1 MWVQRKTWVDSC
13 ISSYLI
19 VARRSVWGQGENNS
33 KASPCIW
40 GALWLQEGCR
50 WQPPDE
56 GRSDP
61 RGPGLSVGWMI
72 CVNIILTSGLIW
84 FWQMLF
90 CESTWL
96 PRPAAYE
103 GSPNHPSMQQP
114 EREGFCFC
122 YCLSNPNNQRWL
134 ESKRLILSRFI
145 MMHAFHFLSWIRC
158 L

>member
-1 MWVQRKTWVDSC
+1 MEGEVWVQRKTWVDSC

-90 CESTWL
+90 CEA
-96 PRPAAYE
+96 P
-103 GSPNHPSMQQP
+103 GSPGQQHTKAFQIIP
-114 EREGFCFC
+114 PCSNLKGKVICFC

-145 MMHAFHFLSWIRC
+145 MMHVFHFLS
-158 L
+158 

>member
-61 RGPGLSVGWMI
+61 RGPGLSVGWI
-72 CVNIILTSGLIW
+72 FLYVWIS
-84 FWQMLF
+84 FWQAGWYDF
-90 CESTWL
+90 DKCYFVRA
-96 PRPAAYE
+96 P
-103 GSPNHPSMQQP
+103 GSPGQQHTKALQIIP
-114 EREGFCFC
+114 PCSNLKGKVICFC

-134 ESKRLILSRFI
+134 ESKRLISSRFI
-145 MMHAFHFLSWIRC
+145 MMHVFHFLS
-158 L
+158 